1 MADAAADGG
10 HVRFAPGAN
19 ATLAETRYADWPGK
33 TASGK

>member
-1 MADAAADGG
+1 L
-10 HVRFAPGAN
+10 PGAT